1 MKSSLT
7 AAAFVTLS
15 LSTPLVS
22 AQDRAPPD
30 TDKQLSQMQK
40 DMNAMLVQ
48 IAKLRQQ
55 SQLRKNVNAMQR
67 QLEDLESTTDPKERQ
82 ALLRAHMRTLEEQ
95 MQMVRSMTESE
106 GGSPAKQEPAQAAPA
121 SPGRMIYGP
130 GPMGFPG
137 SIMHGPGKTGGPPGY
152 PGWTVKPRYR

>member
-7 AAAFVTLS
+7 AAAFVILS
-15 LSTPLVS
+15 LLTPLVS

-106 GGSPAKQEPAQAAPA
+106 GGSPAKQEPAGGVLGIHPTVDNRGKG
-121 SPGRMIYGP
+121 SPKNGETNP
-130 GPMGFPG
+130 
-137 SIMHGPGKTGGPPGY
+137 
-152 PGWTVKPRYR
+152 TVGCFEEA